1 MIDCCLDCYN
11 RQNRHNLRPSDFVY
25 TEKTTRCPVCGKITR
40 VISHMKQESYWRIAF
55 LGQ

>member
-11 RQNRHNLRPSDFVY
+11 RQNGHNLRPGDFVY
-25 TEKTTRCPVCGKITR
+25 TEKTMRCPICGKETR
-40 VISHMKQESYWRIAF
+40 VISHMKKESYWRIAF